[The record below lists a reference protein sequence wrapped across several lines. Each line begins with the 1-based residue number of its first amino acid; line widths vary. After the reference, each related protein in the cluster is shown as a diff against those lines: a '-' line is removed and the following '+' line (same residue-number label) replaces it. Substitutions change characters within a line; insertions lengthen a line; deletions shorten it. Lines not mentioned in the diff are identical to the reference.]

1 MSILRFEH
9 VRREI
14 GTFAILDDV
23 TAALAHGDRVGLVG
37 VNGAGKTT
45 LLRLAAGFDEPDS
58 GTVER
63 KRGLRVGMLAQ
74 ETNLDERFTSAPTLR
89 AAVRSGAA
97 ETERLEGELA
107 AVEAAGAAAV
117 SSPHYADLR
126 HRFEVLDGY
135 RLDQRVD
142 ETLSGL
148 GFERDQWER
157 PPTGL
162 SGGEQTRAALARLMV
177 ADPDLL
183 LLDEPTNHL
192 DIAALEWLEL
202 ALARR
207 TRALLVASHDRAF
220 LDAVVT
226 RVWELRDRH
235 LESFRGAYS
244 AYGVQAAA
252 RDVQLAKQAESA
264 QDATAR
270 ELELIQNYRS
280 HRNFAKMHEHERRL
294 AAIRQVEAP
303 RPGRRMR
310 LPQGALVGGGPV
322 RSGDIVVSVR
332 DAVVGFP
339 PAPGA
344 AEGTPILHI
353 PRLEARR
360 GDRVGIVG
368 PNGAGKT
375 TLLRTVAGE
384 LFPLDGVVRI
394 GHGVQLGYLAQLRL
408 AAFPGETVLD
418 ALLDRVDL
426 GSGEARGYLA
436 RFLFRGDD
444 VLKPVAE
451 LSGGER
457 SRLELALLGIS
468 PANLLLLDEP
478 TNHLDIPAREALE
491 GFLRD
496 SPATLL
502 IVSHDRRLLE
512 STCGSLWVVQ
522 AGESGA
528 PGSAVPFDGG
538 WRDWRAA
545 VAGGWTVAGTIEA
558 EAHRYDPRAGVGR
571 QAEARPPA
579 AGRAASSGPASTSG
593 GRRTVAEREPV
604 AAGLAPST
612 GRAPQRSTGARDG
625 GRLPP
630 LSKDAY
636 RRQKDVV
643 DADLTRLGLRKGHI
657 ELALAD
663 PVVQA
668 NFVELRRLT
677 SELVDV
683 DRALAAAEDAWLALE
698 ERAPR

>member
-1 MSILRFEH
+1 MSILRLEH

-14 GTFAILDDV
+14 GTFVILDDV
-23 TAALAHGDRVGLVG
+23 TAAIAHGDRVGLVG

-45 LLRLAAGFDEPDS
+45 LLRLAAGLDEPDA
-58 GTVER
+58 GRVER
-63 KRGLRVGMLAQ
+63 RRGLRVGMLAQ
-74 ETNLDERFTSAPTLR
+74 ETNLDETFTSAATLR
-89 AAVRSGAA
+89 AAVRAGAA
-97 ETERLEGELA
+97 ETERLERELA

-117 SSPHYADLR
+117 SSPRYADLR
-126 HRFEVLDGY
+126 HRFEALDGY

-148 GFERDQWER
+148 GFEPAQWGR

-162 SGGEQTRAALARLMV
+162 SGGEQTRAALARLVV

-192 DIAALEWLEL
+192 DVAALEWLEL

-207 TRALLVASHDRAF
+207 AHALLMASHDRAF

-226 RVWELRDRH
+226 RIWELRDRR
-235 LESFRGAYS
+235 LEAFRGSYGAY
-244 AYGVQAAA
+244 ARRAAE
-252 RDVQLAKQAESA
+252 RDAQLRKQAESA
-264 QDATAR
+264 QDAAAR
-270 ELELIQNYRS
+270 EVELIQNYRS
-280 HRNFAKMHEHERRL
+280 HRNYAKMHEHERRL
-294 AAIRQVEAP
+294 AAIRRVEAP
-303 RPGRRMR
+303 RPGRRML
-310 LPQGALVGGGPV
+310 LPQAALLGGGPS

-339 PAPGA
+339 ATPGA
-344 AEGTPILHI
+344 PEGTPILRI

-384 LFPLDGVVRI
+384 LFPLDGIVKI
-394 GHGVQLGYLAQLRL
+394 GHGAQLGYLAQLRL
-408 AAFPGETVLD
+408 AAYPGETVID

-426 GSGEARGYLA
+426 SSGDARGYLA

-444 VLKPVAE
+444 VFKPVSE

-457 SRLELALLGIS
+457 SRLELALLGIT

-491 GFLRD
+491 SFLRE

-502 IVSHDRRLLE
+502 IASHDRRLLE
-512 STCGSLWVVQ
+512 STCGSLWVVEE
-522 AGESGA
+522 GSDGA
-528 PGSAVPFDGG
+528 PGSAAAFDGG
-538 WRDWRAA
+538 WRAWRAA
-545 VAGGWTVAGTIEA
+545 VAAGWTVAGALDLESRRLGGRPVPASGPQGARPRRQQGTRPEA
-558 EAHRYDPRAGVGR
+558 ARTRAGR
-571 QAEARPPA
+571 ERMPA
-579 AGRAASSGPASTSG
+579 AAPA
-593 GRRTVAEREPV
+593 V
-604 AAGLAPST
+604 
-612 GRAPQRSTGARDG
+612 
-625 GRLPP
+625 P

-636 RRQKDVV
+636 RRQKDVI
-643 DADLTRLGLRKGHI
+643 DADLMRLGLRKSHI
-657 ELALAD
+657 ELALGD
-663 PVVQA
+663 PTVQA

-683 DRALAAAEDAWLALE
+683 DRALSAAEDAWLALE

>member
-1 MSILRFEH
+1 
-9 VRREI
+9 
-14 GTFAILDDV
+14 
-23 TAALAHGDRVGLVG
+23 
-37 VNGAGKTT
+37 
-45 LLRLAAGFDEPDS
+45 
-58 GTVER
+58 
-63 KRGLRVGMLAQ
+63 
-74 ETNLDERFTSAPTLR
+74 
-89 AAVRSGAA
+89 
-97 ETERLEGELA
+97 
-107 AVEAAGAAAV
+107 
-117 SSPHYADLR
+117 
-126 HRFEVLDGY
+126 
-135 RLDQRVD
+135 
-142 ETLSGL
+142 
-148 GFERDQWER
+148 
-157 PPTGL
+157 
-162 SGGEQTRAALARLMV
+162 
-177 ADPDLL
+177 
-183 LLDEPTNHL
+183 
-192 DIAALEWLEL
+192 
-202 ALARR
+202 
-207 TRALLVASHDRAF
+207 
-220 LDAVVT
+220 
-226 RVWELRDRH
+226 
-235 LESFRGAYS
+235 
-244 AYGVQAAA
+244 
-252 RDVQLAKQAESA
+252 
-264 QDATAR
+264 
-270 ELELIQNYRS
+270 
-280 HRNFAKMHEHERRL
+280 
-294 AAIRQVEAP
+294 
-303 RPGRRMR
+303 MR

-339 PAPGA
+339 PAPGSG
-344 AEGTPILHI
+344 EGTPILRV

-491 GFLRD
+491 GFLRE

-512 STCGSLWVVQ
+512 STCGSLWAVQ
-522 AGESGA
+522 AGEGGT

-538 WRDWRAA
+538 WREWRAA
-545 VAGGWTVAGTIEA
+545 VAGGWTVAGALEA
-558 EAHRYDPRAGVGR
+558 EAHRYDPRAGAGR
-571 QAEARPPA
+571 QAQAPKPA
-579 AGRAASSGPASTSG
+579 MGRAVPAT
-593 GRRTVAEREPV
+593 GRAVPATGRAVPAGSRGTAPDRQTVAERGPTV
-604 AAGLAPST
+604 GGLAHSPDRASR
-612 GRAPQRSTGARDG
+612 RAPGQRDG

-643 DADLTRLGLRKGHI
+643 DADLTRLGLRKSHI

-683 DRALAAAEDAWLALE
+683 DRALSAAEDAWLALE

>member
-1 MSILRFEH
+1 M
-9 VRREI
+9 
-14 GTFAILDDV
+14 
-23 TAALAHGDRVGLVG
+23 
-37 VNGAGKTT
+37 
-45 LLRLAAGFDEPDS
+45 
-58 GTVER
+58 
-63 KRGLRVGMLAQ
+63 
-74 ETNLDERFTSAPTLR
+74 
-89 AAVRSGAA
+89 
-97 ETERLEGELA
+97 
-107 AVEAAGAAAV
+107 
-117 SSPHYADLR
+117 
-126 HRFEVLDGY
+126 
-135 RLDQRVD
+135 
-142 ETLSGL
+142 
-148 GFERDQWER
+148 
-157 PPTGL
+157 
-162 SGGEQTRAALARLMV
+162 
-177 ADPDLL
+177 
-183 LLDEPTNHL
+183 
-192 DIAALEWLEL
+192 
-202 ALARR
+202 
-207 TRALLVASHDRAF
+207 
-220 LDAVVT
+220 
-226 RVWELRDRH
+226 
-235 LESFRGAYS
+235 FRGAYS
-244 AYGVQAAA
+244 GYAAQAAE
-252 RDVQLAKQAESA
+252 RDAQLARQAESA

-280 HRNFAKMHEHERRL
+280 HRNYAKMHEHERRL

-310 LPQGALVGGGPV
+310 LPQGALVGGGPI
-322 RSGDIVVSVR
+322 RSGDVVVSVR
-332 DAVVGFP
+332 DSVVGFP
-339 PAPGA
+339 PAPGSA
-344 AEGTPILHI
+344 GGTPILRI

-360 GDRVGIVG
+360 GDRIGIVG

-394 GHGVQLGYLAQLRL
+394 GHGIQFGYLAQLRM

-444 VLKPVAE
+444 VFKPVAE

-491 GFLRD
+491 GFLRE

-522 AGESGA
+522 PGEGVT

-545 VAGGWTVAGTIEA
+545 VAGGWTVAGALEA
-558 EAHRYDPRAGVGR
+558 ESHRYDPRAAIGPQVV
-571 QAEARPPA
+571 ARRRATGGTSASTDRRAA
-579 AGRAASSGPASTSG
+579 AGRELV
-593 GRRTVAEREPV
+593 RTDR
-604 AAGLAPST
+604 APSAD
-612 GRAPQRSTGARDG
+612 RAARRVAGSRD

-636 RRQKDVV
+636 RRQKDAV
-643 DADLTRLGLRKGHI
+643 DADLTRLGLRKSHI

-663 PVVQA
+663 PAVQA
-668 NFVELRRLT
+668 NYVELRRLT

-683 DRALAAAEDAWLALE
+683 GRALSVAEDAWLALE